1 MKRVKLLFAIL
12 ITGTIL
18 SSCTTI
24 INDPFVELE
33 EPISLEEVVSGY
45 DLWYVDYHRTIGN
58 GDVPFLSKAFTISFI
73 NGIMY
78 ANNNI
83 VDIGRTGNGLGIDV
97 GSYDT
102 FNGLLE
108 TNHDLDGFHNFEV
121 TIISN
126 NEIEIH
132 NRRQNVSYFLIGY
145 QVNEFD
151 YDRLFYENI
160 EYFLQE
166 FIAWEKLTTQGGVPN
181 AFDSENYLAFTP
193 ENNTTFYSSQDNFG
207 THVDILRWSYVGDYE
222 VFDVAGF
229 EDVKILT
236 LYYEGEDIEEFE
248 LTVVN
253 DDSIRLF
260 NLNSQTTYDFRGRGF
275 VQFLKGTKTKKDT
288 KDIVRNDNRKRTKIK
303 RQVKNRRNLK

>member
-1 MKRVKLLFAIL
+1 MKSYRDK
-12 ITGTIL
+12 
-18 SSCTTI
+18 
-24 INDPFVELE
+24 ND
-33 EPISLEEVVSGY
+33 
-45 DLWYVDYHRTIGN
+45 
-58 GDVPFLSKAFTISFI
+58 
-73 NGIMY
+73 
-78 ANNNI
+78 
-83 VDIGRTGNGLGIDV
+83 
-97 GSYDT
+97 
-102 FNGLLE
+102 
-108 TNHDLDGFHNFEV
+108 FEV
-121 TIISN
+121 SIISN
-126 NEIEIH
+126 NEI
-132 NRRQNVSYFLIGY
+132 NLYNYRQNVTYFLVGY
-145 QVNEFD
+145 QVNTFD
-151 YDRLFYENI
+151 YDKLFYENI

-288 KDIVRNDNRKRTKIK
+288 TLIDLVLNGRNQNISTCILSQSDKLISKNVRKNIKFVILLRQTSPESVESNVITFMLRFIKTPKLSRDDRIQFLFQFLLEHTQDYTGLVLNYDGKNDDEKIK
-303 RQVKNRRNLK
+303 TIKAHL